1 MINHALLL
9 IFIKRGQKRSLV
21 QRMLLDWH
29 NPFMNTASVVR
40 GDDWNPQ
47 LLGGYSQPLK
57 PAGGIL
63 LGINE
68 ADPVGAQNA
77 GQIFLNG

>member
-1 MINHALLL
+1 
-9 IFIKRGQKRSLV
+9 
-21 QRMLLDWH
+21 
-29 NPFMNTASVVR
+29 MNTASVVR

-47 LLGGYSQPLK
+47 LFGGYSQPLK

-68 ADPVGAQNA
+68 ADPVAAQNA